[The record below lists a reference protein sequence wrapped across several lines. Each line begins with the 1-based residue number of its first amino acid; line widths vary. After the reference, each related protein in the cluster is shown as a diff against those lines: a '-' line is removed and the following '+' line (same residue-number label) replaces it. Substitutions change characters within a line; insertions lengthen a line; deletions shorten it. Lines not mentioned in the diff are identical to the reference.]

1 MPEILAIQTQ
11 PGLLIRQLKR
21 SHIQIAA
28 RCLSLH
34 RFSRCEAKAPASIDN
49 ARHKLLEMASHSPKG
64 NVSKACQAQGLKNSC
79 RVVRGKS
86 HF

>member
-11 PGLLIRQLKR
+11 HELLIRQLKR

-34 RFSRCEAKAPASIDN
+34 RFSHCEAKAPASTDN
-49 ARHKLLEMASHSPKG
+49 TRHKLLEMASRSLKG
-64 NVSKACQAQGLKNSC
+64 NVSKACQAQDLKNSC
-79 RVVRGKS
+79 RIVRGKS